1 MKRKKKEIQI
11 DPDAMAETALKVFAD
26 AALMLE
32 VASREHYRRHDDHA
46 AHADELVGQADVLY
60 DVAQESY
67 EKGVRAEARAE
78 KLRTLLG

>member
-46 AHADELVGQADVLY
+46 AHADELVGRGAGVLREGRPRRG
-60 DVAQESY
+60 ASGEASHAA
-67 EKGVRAEARAE
+67 GLTCRA
-78 KLRTLLG
+78 G